1 MPGVCIQADAL
12 RTLTARIFAALGAP
26 ADIADVVAEA
36 LVDANLAGHDS
47 HGALRIPQYVARVR
61 AGEVRP
67 AARPRVLHAR
77 QAVCLVSGE
86 WGFGQPAGRAAMDE
100 AVRRARE
107 YGIGAAGLVRC
118 NHLGRMGEYAERA
131 AAAGCASMIWVGGLK
146 RAAVPHGGSRP
157 LLGTNPVA
165 IGFPVRDEP
174 PAVLDYATT
183 AVAAG
188 KVMAARAAHKPLPP
202 GCIVDGQGRPIT
214 DPEQYFNG
222 GALLPFAGHK
232 GYALSVM
239 TELLGQAL
247 TGGDRAGET
256 TIAANIHGR
265 SGALFCAIDVGV
277 FRPAAEAQAAARDTV
292 ERLRAIPPV
301 PGVERVLT
309 PGEPEVRTRRPRAA
323 AGIELPEDTWRAIT
337 AAAQDVGLA
346 AEDLPRPAR
355 RD

>member
-12 RTLTARIFAALGAP
+12 RALTARIFAALGAP
-26 ADIADVVAEA
+26 ADIADVVAES

-61 AGEVRP
+61 AGDVRP
-67 AARPRVLHAR
+67 AARPKMLQAR
-77 QAVCLVSGE
+77 QAAALLSGE
-86 WGFGQPAGRAAMDE
+86 WGFGQPAGQAAMDE

-131 AAAGCASMIWVGGLK
+131 AAAGCAAMIWVGGLK
-146 RAAVPHGGSRP
+146 QAAVPHGGSRP

-174 PAVLDYATT
+174 PAVMDFATT

-222 GALLPFAGHK
+222 GALLPFAAHK

-239 TELLGQAL
+239 TEFLGRAL
-247 TGGDRAGET
+247 TGGDKLGET
-256 TIAANIHGR
+256 EPAQNIHR
-265 SGALFCAIDVGV
+265 HSGALFCAIDVGV
-277 FRPAAEAQAAARDTV
+277 FRPSGEAQASARDIV
-292 ERLRAIPPV
+292 DRLRAIPPV
-301 PGVERVLT
+301 PGVDRVLT
-309 PGEPEVRTRRPRAA
+309 PGEPEVRTRRARAA
-323 AGIELPEDTWRAIT
+323 SGIELAEDTWRAI
-337 AAAQDVGLA
+337 AAAAAEVGLS
-346 AEDLPRPAR
+346 AEDLPRPTR
-355 RD
+355 RG

>member
-1 MPGVCIQADAL
+1 MSTVCVQAEPLRAL
-12 RTLTARIFAALGAP
+12 AAGIFAALGAP

-47 HGALRIPQYVARVR
+47 HGVLRIPHYVERVR
-61 AGEVRP
+61 AGDVKP
-67 AARPRVLHAR
+67 AARPKVLKTR
-77 QAVCLVSGE
+77 QAACLLSGE

-131 AAAGCASMIWVGGLK
+131 AASGCAAMIWVGGLK
-146 RAAVPHGGSRP
+146 KTAVPHGGSRP

-165 IGFPVRDEP
+165 IGFPVEGEP
-174 PAVLDYATT
+174 PAVMDFATT

-202 GCIVDGQGRPIT
+202 GCIVDARGRPIT
-214 DPEQYFNG
+214 DPEEYFNG

-247 TGGDRAGET
+247 TGGDLAGET
-256 TIAANIHGR
+256 TTAGNVHAR

-277 FRPAAEAQAAARDTV
+277 FRPAQEARAAARGVV
-292 ERLRAIPPV
+292 ERLRAVPPV

-309 PGEPEVRTRRPRAA
+309 PGEPEVRTRRARAA
-323 AGIELPEDTWRAIT
+323 AGIELPEATWLAIT
-337 AAAQDVGLA
+337 TVAREVGLS

-355 RD
+355 TG